1 MLTGALIREQRG
13 KSETQR
19 SFGRRKDE
27 DGDGDGNDAS
37 TSKGISKIPDSHWKL
52 RERQRMNFP

>member
-13 KSETQR
+13 KFETQR
-19 SFGRRKDE
+19 SFGRRKHE

-37 TSKGISKIPDSHWKL
+37 TSKGISKIPDSH
-52 RERQRMNFP
+52 